1 MTKRLVVVTAAAG
14 AAALAFVLYGCG
26 GSPSTAP
33 GGPAV
38 SSPADPSATVANPN
52 APETNPAG
60 DIPGTTVYVP
70 FHSARVGWKVSI
82 PQGWARSDTNG
93 VMVFTDKL
101 NAVRLQ
107 TVPAATAATE
117 ASVIPP
123 LLASDPTAKVDAI
136 TTVSRTSG
144 PVIETTYTRDN
155 ALNAVTGKAGRDAA
169 ERHDFFHNGAT
180 PVVTLAGPVG
190 ADNVDPWRTITDS
203 VSWAR

>member
-1 MTKRLVVVTAAAG
+1 M
-14 AAALAFVLYGCG
+14 
-26 GSPSTAP
+26 
-33 GGPAV
+33 
-38 SSPADPSATVANPN
+38 
-52 APETNPAG
+52 
-60 DIPGTTVYVP
+60 
-70 FHSARVGWKVSI
+70 SI
-82 PQGWARSDTNG
+82 PQGWARSAANG
-93 VMVFTDKL
+93 VGVFTDTL
-101 NAVRLQ
+101 DAVRLQ
-107 TVPAATAATE
+107 AAPAAATATE
-117 ASVIPP
+117 ATVKVSEIPP

-203 VSWAR
+203 VSWAP